1 MEILDRLEHLDLA
14 VIPAKM
20 ELQVPKVLPVLLVP
34 MVNVVLLVLLE
45 LVASRFGRLNSA
57 LLFMLTRFRIWPIIS
72 FWNNLYSLMRG

>member
-34 MVNVVLLVLLE
+34 MANVVLLVLLD
-45 LVASRFGRLNSA
+45 LVAFRFGRLNSA
-57 LLFMLTRFRIWPIIS
+57 LLFLCSLVLGFGRLFLLGIICTV
-72 FWNNLYSLMRG
+72 